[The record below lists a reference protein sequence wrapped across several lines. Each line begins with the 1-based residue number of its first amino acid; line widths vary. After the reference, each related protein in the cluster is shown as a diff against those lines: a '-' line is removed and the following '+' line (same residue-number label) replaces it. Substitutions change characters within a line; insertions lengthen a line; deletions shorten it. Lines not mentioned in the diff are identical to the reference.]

1 MPTINNIYNIKILD
15 VSSNGSVNFG
25 NTLHKGHSANQK
37 SVGGSSVIG
46 DCSLAMS
53 REVNRV
59 NDPDFIDQSAKN
71 L

>member
-15 VSSNGSVNFG
+15 VSNNGSVNFG

-37 SVGGSSVIG
+37 SVGGSSVTG
-46 DCSLAMS
+46 DGSLTMS
-53 REVNRV
+53 REQNRV
-59 NDPDFIDQSAKN
+59 NDPDFIDQPNKQ